1 MKHLHIIGLL
11 AALAAAGCAETGT
24 QQDPHVAVAQEPQA
38 EDEWHL
44 TCADMES
51 CANRWGDAV
60 AKLIAL
66 EVERMD
72 GSPPS
77 LTIGIGDWHYPKNDP
92 DMDLQV
98 LTDSNQLEHLGWLHA
113 SKLLAQELPR
123 TSVHAEYGMFGDAD
137 GTFAAYTELNRN
149 GGLDTKTRG
158 FPAAVQHLHSVVAT
172 TVAELDKG
180 TFVFRVSLVPGGKGT
195 TEQDFDYHPFAN
207 FRYTPDRSDPH
218 ASPWEP
224 WFRKRFVNKNRL
236 IAGKCSWVPLD
247 RVPIASTT
255 LPPSEC
261 NDVMAD
267 LSKRIQPATL
277 YAAPWVPAP
286 KDWEAVEEY
295 TRDNRMDPH
304 RVHCAIAAYDT
315 GSIVLTDIDLLRLHL
330 KLTIA
335 AVVDASPA
343 ERTFVVNNAF
353 VRGRYAVPAFMD
365 YLSTAFHGYKFS
377 PRAQQVLQAIDLAY
391 ECESVMHYRN
401 HNTSCDCLGH
411 YDDRENAERD
421 PNAHTLAINSD
432 SYPAQ
437 KIRSVPLGNDSEGVA
452 RFVVKM
458 QRQPVAAYLVLN
470 YPYPAQ

>member
-224 WFRKRFVNKNRL
+224 WFRRRLVHKNHL
-236 IAGKCSWVPLD
+236 IAGEHLWVPLN
-247 RVPIASTT
+247 RVPTVRTT
-255 LPPSEC
+255 TPPSEC
-261 NDVMAD
+261 DDVLLE
-267 LSKRIQPATL
+267 LSRIIQPDTQPSV
-277 YAAPWVPAP
+277 PWGPSP
-286 KDWEAVEEY
+286 ENWEAVEQY
-295 TRDNRMDPH
+295 TRDNVGDAHRMY
-304 RVHCAIAAYDT
+304 CAITGYNT
-315 GSIVLTDIDLLRLHL
+315 GSIVLMDINLLRLYL
-330 KLTIA
+330 ALDTA
-335 AVVDASPA
+335 AVVDAAPA
-343 ERTFVVNNAF
+343 NRAF
-353 VRGRYAVPAFMD
+353 VLEDPTRSEFARIKLQDYITPSIMAFN
-365 YLSTAFHGYKFS
+365 TITFS
-377 PRAQQVLQAIDLAY
+377 PRMQQVMQAFDNARD
-391 ECESVMHYRN
+391 E
-401 HNTSCDCLGH
+401 GAK
-411 YDDRENAERD
+411 DDPHASL
-421 PNAHTLAINSD
+421 LAIRAD
-432 SYPAQ
+432 AYPAEQ
-437 KIRSVPLGNDSEGVA
+437 IRSVPLDASTDTVA
-452 RFVVKM
+452 LFILDVQYR
-458 QRQPVAAYLVLN
+458 PVAQYFLLDHRIPGR
-470 YPYPAQ
+470 Y